1 MLSPVEI
8 NGLRSKHYNATLIEL
23 FMPQKALWIFRV
35 KPDEGMIPF
44 KPGQYTTLGL
54 GLWEPCVAGSG
65 PETLKPGQE
74 KQLLRRAYSVSHPVV
89 DSKTGALYSPTEIDF
104 YEFYVTLVVNES
116 STPMPPRLTP
126 RIFAL
131 KKGELAQE
139 IVTTSYGYHIIKLV
153 DQKSEKVKDAKGKTV
168 DQEQVRASHILFSV
182 KSSLDSFLNDLLSE
196 ALLKSNTRIYIKVHN
211 PFEEAKKQTG

>member
-1 MLSPVEI
+1 MKEFFVDLHVHSKYSRACSKQLDLEHLAACGAQKGLDIIASADITHPKWLSEI
-8 NGLRSKHYNATLIEL
+8 KEKLIE
-23 FMPQKALWIFRV
+23 V
-35 KPDEGMIPF
+35 T
-44 KPGQYTTLGL
+44 PG
-54 GLWEPCVAGSG
+54 
-65 PETLKPGQE
+65 
-74 KQLLRRAYSVSHPVV
+74 
-89 DSKTGALYSPTEIDF
+89 
-104 YEFYVTLVVNES
+104 
-116 STPMPPRLTP
+116 
-126 RIFAL
+126 IFAL